1 MGKGGL
7 ASQMRLN
14 AVLITLAMVTVALAG
29 CTGGDAP
36 STGGDDPVQPN
47 VSEDTGA
54 IQGTVTDGESLP
66 VANAQVQLRE
76 QQDQDP
82 ASTRDDGSFVIN
94 NLDPGTYT
102 VDVAKIGFRAFAA
115 KIDVRA
121 GEVTQMAATLERLA
135 SGDPYSV
142 PLDQVGRVLLSI
154 GWSAADCAAGG
165 VTCNAISFNDP
176 DYISQH
182 DWEISD
188 DEQLDLETIVV
199 SVVWTPTSAACQSQ
213 FQFDVLAPGIERDSN
228 TGAVASDDPKRFGA
242 NESESPITL
251 RIEKSLLETRGL
263 DQDDLEGEW
272 VTRVFAK
279 SAGTTDTSSA
289 DAGCSQEQEFHVYL
303 STFYGDAAPTGY
315 SGIPDA

>member
-1 MGKGGL
+1 MGKEGL

-14 AVLITLAMVTVALAG
+14 AVLITLAMVSVALAG

-36 STGGDDPVQPN
+36 PTGGDDPVQPN

-82 ASTRDDGSFVIN
+82 AATRDDGTFVIN
-94 NLDPGTYT
+94 NLEPGTYT

-142 PLDQVGRVLLSI
+142 PLDQVGKVLLSI
-154 GWSAADCAAGG
+154 GWSAADCAVNG
-165 VTCNAISFNDP
+165 VTCNAIAFNNP
-176 DYISQH
+176 DYISEH
-182 DWEISD
+182 AWEISQD
-188 DEQLDLETIVV
+188 DQLDVESIVV

-213 FQFDVLAPGIERDSN
+213 FQFDVLAPGIERGDN
-228 TGAVASDDPKRFGA
+228 GGVAGDDPKRFQA
-242 NESESPITL
+242 NMSESPVTV
-251 RIEKSLLETRGL
+251 RIDKDLLESRGL
-263 DQDDLEGEW
+263 DQDDLEGDW
-272 VTRVFAK
+272 ATRVFAK
-279 SAGTTDTSSA
+279 SSGTTDTSSA
-289 DAGCSQEQEFHVYL
+289 DAGCSQEQEFHVYFT
-303 STFYGDAAPTGY
+303 TFYGEAAPTGY